1 MTIRRLGSSAVI
13 VALLGATAAFAA
25 SNDDP
30 NAGIIDFR
38 KSATLTPQETVAQ
51 SKDYYRKMQDV
62 QKRILLL
69 QAKAKKD
76 KDVVKLNCV
85 NDKLTQTRGHLVVT
99 DQSMASLDLAVSRSN
114 DVERLHEFTRL
125 SILYQKVVTLG
136 TEAEQ
141 CIGEDVSYVGATR
154 VDVEIDPSIPT
165 TDPTQP
171 DLPPIPIPERPP
183 EASPFV

>member
-1 MTIRRLGSSAVI
+1 MTMRRLGTSAVF

-30 NAGIIDFR
+30 GLGIDFR
-38 KSATLTPQETVAQ
+38 KNVTLTPQETLAQ

-62 QKRILLL
+62 QKRILML

-85 NDKLTQTRGHLVVT
+85 DDKLTQVRGHQVVT
-99 DQSMASLDLAVSRSN
+99 DQSMAALNGAITRGDDPA
-114 DVERLHEFTRL
+114 RLHEFTRL

-141 CIGEDVSYVGATR
+141 CIGEDVSFVGATR
-154 VDVEIDPSIPT
+154 VDVEVDPNIPP

-171 DLPPIPIPERPP
+171 DLPVPVVERPP

>member
-1 MTIRRLGSSAVI
+1 MSIRHLGTSAVF
-13 VALLGATAAFAA
+13 VAVLGATAAFAA

-30 NAGIIDFR
+30 NVGIDFR
-38 KSATLTPQETVAQ
+38 KSVTLTPQETLAQ

-62 QKRILLL
+62 QKRVLLL
-69 QAKAKKD
+69 QSKAKKD
-76 KDVVKLNCV
+76 KDVVKLNCIS
-85 NDKLTQTRGHLVVT
+85 DKLTQVRGHQLVT
-99 DQSMASLDLAVSRSN
+99 DQSMTSLNSAITRS
-114 DVERLHEFTRL
+114 DETARLHEFTRL

-154 VDVEIDPSIPT
+154 VDVEIDPSIPP

-171 DLPPIPIPERPP
+171 DLPTIPMPERPP

>member
-1 MTIRRLGSSAVI
+1 MTLRRLGSSAAVI
-13 VALLGATAAFAA
+13 ALLGTTAFAA

-30 NAGIIDFR
+30 NVGIDFR
-38 KSATLTPQETVAQ
+38 KNVNLTPQETLTQ
-51 SKDYYRKMQDV
+51 SKDYYKKMQDV
-62 QKRILLL
+62 QKRVLLL

-85 NDKLTQTRGHLVVT
+85 NDKLTQMRGHQVVT
-99 DQSMASLDLAVSRSN
+99 DQSMTALNTALTRGDDQA
-114 DVERLHEFTRL
+114 RLHEFTRL

-154 VDVEIDPSIPT
+154 VDVEVDPSIPP

-171 DLPPIPIPERPP
+171 DLPPVPIPERPP

>member
-1 MTIRRLGSSAVI
+1 MTLRRLGSSAVF
-13 VALLGATAAFAA
+13 VAVLGATAAFAA

-30 NAGIIDFR
+30 NVGIDFR
-38 KSATLTPQETVAQ
+38 KNVTLTPQETLAQ

-62 QKRILLL
+62 QKRILML

-85 NDKLTQTRGHLVVT
+85 NDKLVQVRGHQVVT
-99 DQSMASLDLAVSRSN
+99 DQSMTSLNLAISRG
-114 DVERLHEFTRL
+114 DDTERLHEFTRL

-154 VDVEIDPSIPT
+154 VDVEIDPSIPP

-171 DLPPIPIPERPP
+171 DLPLPDVQRPP

>member
-1 MTIRRLGSSAVI
+1 MLRRSSHSAVL
-13 VALLGATAAFAA
+13 VALLGATAAFGA
-25 SNDDP
+25 SNDDV
-30 NAGIIDFR
+30 GLDFR
-38 KSATLTPQETVAQ
+38 KNVTLTPQETLAQ
-51 SKDYYRKMQDV
+51 SKDYYKKMQDV

-85 NDKLTQTRGHLVVT
+85 NDKLMQVRGHQVVT
-99 DQSMASLDLAVSRSN
+99 DQSMTTLNSAITRGDDNA
-114 DVERLHEFTRL
+114 RLHEFTRL

-154 VDVEIDPSIPT
+154 VDVEIDPNIPSA
-165 TDPTQP
+165 DPTQP
-171 DLPPIPIPERPP
+171 DLPLPDVQRPP